1 VIDPNPMSPAAAHD
15 ALPIDTLRLRGG
27 AAVTVRSA
35 GPGDGEV
42 VQSYIRRLSP
52 SSRRNRFLGALNE
65 LSAAELYRMT
75 HSDSRRQLVL
85 IAETIAD
92 GACIMIGEA
101 RCALTPDG
109 RSGEIA
115 LSVADAWRRKTLGT
129 QLLGILVRQAQN
141 LGVRDLVADVL
152 RSNEP
157 VMALARKLGSEVA
170 TPVADARLRQ
180 LITNIS
186 LPDGERNPARQH

>member
-1 VIDPNPMSPAAAHD
+1 MIDPNPMSPATAQD

-27 AAVTVRSA
+27 AAVTVRPA
-35 GPGDGEV
+35 GPGDGEI
-42 VQSYIRRLSP
+42 VQSYIRGLSP

-75 HSDSRRQLVL
+75 HSDSRRRFAL

-115 LSVADAWRRKTLGT
+115 VSVAEAWRRRTLGM
-129 QLLGILVRQAQN
+129 QLLAILVRQAQS

-152 RSNEP
+152 RSNEA
-157 VMALARKLGSEVA
+157 VMALARKVGCEVA
-170 TPVADARLRQ
+170 TPVADARLIQ

-186 LPDGERNPARQH
+186 LPDGEQNAPS